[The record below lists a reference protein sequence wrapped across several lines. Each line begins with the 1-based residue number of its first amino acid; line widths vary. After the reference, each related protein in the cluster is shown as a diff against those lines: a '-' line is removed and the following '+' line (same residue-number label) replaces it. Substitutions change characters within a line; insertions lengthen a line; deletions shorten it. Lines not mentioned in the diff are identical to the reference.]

1 MPNSGGTFNA
11 RRPTVVTRC
20 HRCGRRRSS
29 PTSCSPIAPV
39 APVTTARSDA
49 ALAIAAVDPAPAPP
63 APALATLVSAVDCAG
78 ASLPSCDDIARLQ
91 ALQLGACA
99 MRSSCNGKCAEIY
112 MGKYKSL
119 SFVSKMHISPSRATS
134 SPHNRR
140 LRLGSRRRS
149 LLHRPS
155 NRMRPRT
162 RLQHMIQHLQR
173 KPQCHRSSHRWS
185 RRRQSTLRIGR
196 YSRRRGFHRSR
207 HSWHNN
213 RSRSLPQCCTWSQPC
228 WSRRPRSLP
237 GKTPHRPAP
246 P

>member
-119 SFVSKMHISPSRATS
+119 SFVSKMHISPSSYIFSTQSTTSPRESPQKPATS
-134 SPHNRR
+134 PKQPH
-140 LRLGSRRRS
+140 
-149 LLHRPS
+149 
-155 NRMRPRT
+155 
-162 RLQHMIQHLQR
+162 
-173 KPQCHRSSHRWS
+173 
-185 RRRQSTLRIGR
+185 
-196 YSRRRGFHRSR
+196 
-207 HSWHNN
+207 
-213 RSRSLPQCCTWSQPC
+213 
-228 WSRRPRSLP
+228 
-237 GKTPHRPAP
+237 AP
-246 P
+246 PNTSPTHDTEPPAQAAMPPKQSPMVSQAPEHPPDRPLQSQERFPQKSP